1 MAQLILLELLDEAWL
16 AFTLF
21 IVSRLVANVI
31 SMCLLLCGGINLMKI
46 KRTLVNLSRSG
57 SLMTMIPV
65 DQLSLCL
72 CSELHKGMLPVQ
84 QKWMDAK
91 N

>member
-1 MAQLILLELLDEAWL
+1 
-16 AFTLF
+16 
-21 IVSRLVANVI
+21 
-31 SMCLLLCGGINLMKI
+31 MCEKKKKVTSKFDSQHLHGDCFLSYGGLNLMKI
-46 KRTLVNLSRSG
+46 KRTLANLSRSG

-72 CSELHKGMLPVQ
+72 CSKLHKGMLPVQ
-84 QKWMDAK
+84 QQWMDAK